1 MGRSLVLS
9 VTCAVLLAGITTLVA
24 QTKEVRSKPATMER
38 NWFDGDRRKI
48 HIMMV
53 VPQWTKGRG
62 EKMDP
67 AHLAEQLEKL
77 GTRTVEFYIKDHQ
90 GGTYFT
96 SRFGG
101 GQGPDLLKGL
111 AREVKTR
118 GMRFIPYYSVY
129 WDKWFRDRHP
139 ELTVHEDF
147 GSQLIRSMRGNKGWG
162 WYAPGENINQPVDLA
177 PGSAYRQYVLS
188 QLEEI
193 ALQAGKDFDGV
204 WLDIFPEENPVL
216 LQECIDVVRKHK
228 PDTLFTFNGAGG
240 PLRHGTDQNYEVS
253 SKLVGW
259 SAIERHAPNYAGQAA
274 LGAYLRYAGKPF
286 EIFSLSWEMDNW
298 ASWSAI
304 PPVVMETSA
313 AVVGM
318 HGGTMTTVLT
328 PLPDGS
334 IMQSQVDAVAELFRW
349 IEPREKWWIGA
360 ESAAEVAILMPR
372 DHFQSGLE
380 DLYPAL
386 SDLHVPSDFCDVDQL
401 PRYRLAILPEAVT
414 LSADRLEKVRRWVQQ
429 GGKLILFGNSVQPL
443 EDLAGVRYR
452 GTSSYHVGWMDLRDA
467 GLRRGMPADPALF
480 LGYPTRVETA
490 GAQVLGTS
498 WRPEANYDGGNRFF
512 GWSSWNPPFEDT
524 GDPAISR
531 NRFGSGEVLY
541 CAAPFVESLKTIRGY
556 RGGMWARH
564 LLGNMIEAL
573 LPDPQFSLVAPTS
586 VYCMLNSKEGRHYLD
601 LVEIA
606 SVSEP
611 TRHPTREE
619 ELPTVTGLA
628 LRLNERRLGTVKL
641 VRLLPGGHEVPFER
655 RGETL
660 TLKVPDFKTHAALEI
675 SH

>member
-1 MGRSLVLS
+1 MGRWLVLS
-9 VTCAVLLAGITTLVA
+9 VTWAILTAGITTLVA
-24 QTKEVRSKPATMER
+24 QTKEVRSKPTTMER

-53 VPQWTKGRG
+53 VPEWTKGRG

-67 AHLAEQLEKL
+67 ARLANQLATI
-77 GTRTVEFYIKDHQ
+77 GARTVEFYIKDHH
-90 GGTYFT
+90 GVVYYP
-96 SRFGG
+96 SRVGG
-101 GQGPDLLKGL
+101 GQGPNLLKNL
-111 AREVKTR
+111 ARELKSR
-118 GMRFIPYYSVY
+118 GMRFVPYYSVC
-129 WDKWFRDRHP
+129 WDKWVRDHHP
-139 ELTVHEDF
+139 EWAVQGDF
-147 GSQLIRSMRGNKGWG
+147 ASKLIQNIRGQF
-162 WYAPGENINQPVDLA
+162 GEGTNVSQPVNVA
-177 PGSAYRQYVLS
+177 SNSGYRQYVLA

-193 ALQAGKDFDGV
+193 AVEAGNDFDGV
-204 WLDIFPEENPVL
+204 WLDIFPVDDPVL

-228 PDTLFTFNGAGG
+228 PDALFTFNGAGA
-240 PLRHGTDQNYEVS
+240 PIRSSTDQNFEVA

-259 SAIERHAPNYAGQAA
+259 SATERHAPNYAGEAA
-274 LGAYLRYAGKPF
+274 MGAYLRYAGKPF
-286 EIFSLSWEMDNW
+286 EIFSLNWEMDNW
-298 ASWSAI
+298 ASWSPL
-304 PPVVMETSA
+304 PPFVMEVA
-313 AVVGM
+313 AAIVGM

-360 ESAAEVAILMPR
+360 ESAAEIAILMPR
-372 DHFQSGLE
+372 DHFQPGLE

-386 SDLHVPSDFCDVDQL
+386 SELHVPSDFCDVDQL
-401 PRYRLAILPEAVT
+401 SRYRLAILPEAVT
-414 LSADRLEKVRRWVQQ
+414 LTADRVGKVRRWVQQ
-429 GGKLILFGNSVQPL
+429 GGKLILFGKSVQPL
-443 EDLAGVRYR
+443 EDLAGLRYR
-452 GTSSYHVGWMDLRDA
+452 GTSSYHVGWMELRET
-467 GLRRGMPADPALF
+467 GLRKGMPADPALF
-480 LGYPTRVETA
+480 LGYPTRVEMA
-490 GAQVLGTS
+490 GGEVLGTI
-498 WRPEANYDGGNRFF
+498 WRPEANYESENRFF
-512 GWSSWNPPFEDT
+512 GWSTWNPPFEDT

-573 LPDPQFSLVAPTS
+573 LPDPQFSLVAPTG
-586 VYCMLNSKEGRHYLD
+586 VWCMLNSKEGRHYLD

-611 TRHPTREE
+611 TRHPSREE

-641 VRLLPGGHEVPFER
+641 VRLLPGGREVPFER
-655 RGETL
+655 REEAL
-660 TLKVPDFKTHAALEI
+660 TLKVPDFKIHAALEI